1 MSDLPAVIKDT
12 EVGQGVTFLPN
23 TRKSLPESLGTLS
36 KELIDTGSAVIKT
49 QLIPVLEEL
58 HRRKG
63 ITDKQ
68 YATVKREVHIL

>member
-1 MSDLPAVIKDT
+1 MID
-12 EVGQGVTFLPN
+12 QGVKFLPN
-23 TRKSLPESLGTLS
+23 MMKSLPESLGTLS

-49 QLIPVLEEL
+49 QLIPVLEE

-68 YATVKREVHIL
+68 YATVKRDT